1 MRTASGWSPA
11 TSTKLPQVLT
21 VACTLAWI
29 RFSATQLLQSDTPTA
44 MAITGDDV
52 LAMMIA
58 LSPEVPKD
66 LSPDADLTTV
76 GIDSFVM
83 IQLTDKLKDDHGV
96 NFDTTELFRL
106 VSANGI
112 AAKATEKKNNPE
124 LNVKSEESAPTE
136 PPAEEKKEKAPVVYE
151 TIFQLFEQLK
161 LSEDYAKAFD
171 DEGYDDPR
179 VVKSMPQDEFEEV
192 CTTAKMKKGHLKKLQ
207 LWKDG
212 EYEG

>member
-1 MRTASGWSPA
+1 
-11 TSTKLPQVLT
+11 
-21 VACTLAWI
+21 
-29 RFSATQLLQSDTPTA
+29 

-58 LSPEVPKD
+58 LSTEVPKD

-171 DEGYDDPR
+171 DEATTRASSSRCRRMSSRMCAD
-179 VVKSMPQDEFEEV
+179 KDE
-192 CTTAKMKKGHLKKLQ
+192 KGHLKKLQ